1 MMKVSVAM
9 ITYNQAAYV
18 AQAIDSVLMQ
28 RCDFDFELVIGEDCS
43 TDGTRAI
50 VEDFARRWPDR
61 IRLCTGEANVGAQR
75 NLARVFAACSGLYV
89 ALLDGDDYWTTSDK
103 LQRQA
108 DYLDA
113 RPDCALCF
121 HDVRFVDESGTLSR
135 PALPRLPERSTIC
148 DLLSRDNYIASC
160 SVMYRWQLHG
170 PLPAW
175 WNDVWIA
182 DLPLHVLHARHG
194 WIGYLDEVMAV
205 YRVHGGGLW
214 SGKPPIA
221 RTAGALRTLE
231 VLDQTLGREYH
242 GLIQSRI
249 FAMRY
254 SLAGELLEAGQ
265 RDLAAPEV
273 RWCVAHLGA
282 RRGISLGRMVALTML
297 QVAPCLV
304 PAFVRAKR
312 VLRRVVRGTA

>member
-1 MMKVSVAM
+1 MKVSVAM
-9 ITYNQAAYV
+9 ITYNQEAYV

-28 RCDFDFELVIGEDCS
+28 KCDFDFELVIGEDCS
-43 TDGTRAI
+43 TDSTRAM
-50 VEDFARRWPDR
+50 VEKYARLRPDR
-61 IRLCTGEANVGAQR
+61 IRLCSGEANVGAQR
-75 NLARVFAACSGLYV
+75 NLARVFTACSGRYV
-89 ALLDGDDYWTTSDK
+89 ALLDGDDYWTTNDK

-113 RPDCALCF
+113 QPDCALCF
-121 HDVRFVDESGTLSR
+121 HDVRLVDESGALSR
-135 PALPRLPERSTIC
+135 PALSNPPERSNLR

-160 SVMYRWQLHG
+160 SVMYRWDLDG

-205 YRVHGGGLW
+205 HRVHGGGLW
-214 SGKPPIA
+214 SGKPPID
-221 RTAGALRTLE
+221 RGAGVIHTLE
-231 VLDQTLGREYH
+231 VLDEHLRREHH

-249 FAMRY
+249 FAMKY
-254 SLAGELLEAGQ
+254 SLAGVLLEAGQ

-273 RWCVAHLGA
+273 RWCVTHLGA
-282 RRGISLGRMVALTML
+282 RGGISLARIAALIML